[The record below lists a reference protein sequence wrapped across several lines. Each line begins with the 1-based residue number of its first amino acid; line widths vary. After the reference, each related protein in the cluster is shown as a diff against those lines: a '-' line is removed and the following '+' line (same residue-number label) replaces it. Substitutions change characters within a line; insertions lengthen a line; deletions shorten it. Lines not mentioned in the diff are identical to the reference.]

1 MANKTVNRIKA
12 TVVSMAMAATSF
24 AAPLMAS
31 FNTVNAADAAKEISS
46 LPYTFIADGVQNGE
60 QQGNV
65 AVKGVK
71 PGDKLT
77 LNFTTT
83 SKASATIGV
92 YGYGTDSKED
102 GDTGYW
108 YNVDE
113 SFSSGGKSE
122 FSCQVVIPTAIKGNI
137 TKIGVGV
144 WYPKDSSEWTLKSIG
159 VNGSSGPIENPD
171 PEIPVTQNNKS
182 GTCKLVD
189 NKNGTATIT
198 ATLAAQYAQIDADGN
213 KQTEF
218 DILLTQG
225 TDEED
230 YHPYLNEDGEVN
242 PKYKEG
248 DPINSKK
255 FAFKDFGIDDMA
267 NIVFESFEYV
277 VSSDDYNMDT
287 LQYGGGINVRKGSD
301 ADTESVKGKN
311 GYWYNDQGEDD
322 MAEYGSEFKIDDVHG
337 AYEASDAGNY
347 VKLAWDVPKGVQ
359 PYEDFSNAKSAV
371 GFQYWWGKDGT
382 KTSTSEEGEELNYAV
397 IPEIHLNSATAIY
410 TRTMTVPYNES
421 VAGPKNITLTSGSDT
436 TNQTKLSLAD
446 LKLGERDKLS
456 AIEFTFK
463 SAEALQKFVGA
474 YGISVD
480 PAKVQEAAGV
490 KDGWY
495 QAGDVAVINCENNTF
510 KVMWIIPE
518 SIRNG
523 IYPDGE
529 VLIGY
534 WYGDVEGGTTVDDIT
549 ISDVTYHVYRTQE
562 EPIEIKGEDGLELP
576 DTIELTVGD
585 TYELKSNVPN
595 SKFESDRPA
604 AATIDENGVI
614 EAVAEGLAN
623 ITVTTPEG
631 QTATVTVIV
640 KAAETTVVTTVT
652 TAPVTTTTTTTT
664 TPVDPSTTIDWSRV
678 LYGDVNVDGR
688 VGLADS
694 IVLAK
699 YLLSPDVCPLVSGS
713 MAKYKATAEENA
725 QCYYDDIIDSKDG
738 EKLNEYNISTIDL
751 LDLGPADKSKCPM
764 YEKLE

>member
-1 MANKTVNRIKA
+1 MVNKTVNRIKA
-12 TVVSMAMAATSF
+12 TVVSMAMVATSF
-24 AAPLMAS
+24 AAPLMTS
-31 FNTVNAADAAKEISS
+31 FNVVNAAAKEITS
-46 LPYTFIADGVQNGE
+46 LPYTFVADGVDDGQR
-60 QQGNV
+60 QGNV
-65 AVKGVK
+65 ALKGAK
-71 PGDKLT
+71 PGDTLT
-77 LNFTTT
+77 FNFTTT
-83 SKASATIGV
+83 STTSATIAV
-92 YGYGTDSKED
+92 YGYGTDSAED
-102 GDTGYW
+102 KYW
-108 YNVDE
+108 VDASDE
-113 SFSSGGKSE
+113 FSSGGKSE
-122 FSCQVVIPTAIKGNI
+122 FSFQVVIPTAIKGNI
-137 TKIGVGV
+137 QKVGVGV
-144 WYPKDSSEWTLKSIG
+144 WYPKDNSEWTLKSVDI
-159 VNGSSGPIENPD
+159 NGTGPIKPVD

-230 YHPYLNEDGEVN
+230 YAPYLNENGEVN
-242 PKYKEG
+242 PEYKEG

-337 AYEASDAGNY
+337 AYEASGAGNY
-347 VKLAWDVPKGVQ
+347 VKLAWDVPKSVQ
-359 PYEDFSNAKSAV
+359 PYEDFSNATSAV

-523 IYPDGE
+523 IYPEGE

-549 ISDVTYHVYRTQE
+549 ISDVTYHVYRSQE
-562 EPIEIKGEDGLELP
+562 QNIELKGEDGLKIP
-576 DTIELTVGD
+576 DTIELEVGD
-585 TYELKSNVPN
+585 TYDINSNVPN
-595 SKFESDRPA
+595 SAFESDREKV
-604 AATIDENGVI
+604 ATVDENGTI
-614 EAVAEGLAN
+614 TAISEGLAN

-631 QTATVTVIV
+631 QTATITVIV
-640 KAAETTVVTTVT
+640 KVAETTTTTTVT
-652 TAPVTTTTTTTT
+652 TAPITTTTTTTT

-688 VGLADS
+688 VNLTDS
-694 IVLAK
+694 VAFAKNLSNPDIYPFVSGEKAK
-699 YLLSPDVCPLVSGS
+699 Y
-713 MAKYKATAEENA
+713 AATALENA
-725 QCYYDDIIDSKDG
+725 NCEYDEEVNSLDND
-738 EKLNEYNISTIDL
+738 KLSEYNLKSLGL
-751 LDLGPADKSKCPM
+751 LDLGPEDKSKCPM
-764 YEKLE
+764 YKDIIQN